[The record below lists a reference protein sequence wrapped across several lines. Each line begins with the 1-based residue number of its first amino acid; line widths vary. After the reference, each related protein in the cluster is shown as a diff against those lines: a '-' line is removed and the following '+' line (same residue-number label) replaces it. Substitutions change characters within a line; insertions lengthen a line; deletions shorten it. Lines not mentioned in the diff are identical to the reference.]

1 MKYHT
6 DKSTAKKGT
15 GFKVKQTYFSSS
27 IIIISFQAKVSAI
40 NPICNELSFEYR
52 YGEEVCKSTCEVTWG
67 KNRTRS
73 SVKPQPLTTTPL
85 PTTTPSPVP
94 SVNETCEEHDID
106 YLGNDIQCLKNSGK
120 SWEGCAKTCKTRE
133 KCTHW
138 TWLSE
143 DFVGSPDMTNTCCIK
158 TSNGGRTKR
167 KGAVSGS
174 KVCACEEMDIDLAGN
189 DIDSALDVATWEQ
202 CAHIC
207 KQRSDCSFWTWVSDD
222 YVIDEDIIHKCHL
235 KNGDSGRTSAK
246 GLISGN
252 STCGE
257 CKF

>member
-15 GFKVKQTYFSSS
+15 GFKVKKILFFLNY
-27 IIIISFQAKVSAI
+27 IKISVQAKVFAI

-52 YGEEVCKSTCEVTWG
+52 YGDEVCKSTCEVTWDYG
-67 KNRTRS
+67 TNRS
-73 SVKPQPLTTTPL
+73 DVKPVPITTPATTFITTTTL
-85 PTTTPSPVP
+85 QTRTDK
-94 SVNETCEEHDID
+94 ETCEEHDVD

-120 SWEGCAKTCKTRE
+120 SWEGCAKTCNTRE

-138 TWLSE
+138 TWLS
-143 DFVGSPDMTNTCCIK
+143 DMTNTCCIK
-158 TSNGGRTKR
+158 TSDGGRTEM

-174 KVCACEEMDIDLAGN
+174 KAKACGICEEMDIDLAGN

-202 CAHIC
+202 CSHIC

-222 YVIDEDIIHKCHL
+222 YDIDEDIIHKCHL
-235 KNGDSGRTSAK
+235 KNGDSGRTSTK

-252 STCGE
+252 SKCGE